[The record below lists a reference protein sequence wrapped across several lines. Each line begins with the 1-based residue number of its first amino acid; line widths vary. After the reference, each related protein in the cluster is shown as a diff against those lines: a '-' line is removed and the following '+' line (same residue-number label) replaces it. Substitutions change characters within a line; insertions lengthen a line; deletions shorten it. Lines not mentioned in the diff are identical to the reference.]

1 MKLKV
6 QTTKGNTGELNFIKI
21 KTFVLQM
28 ILSRRWKDN
37 SQDGRKYLQVIYL
50 IKDLFEEDIT
60 NLYNSTIKRQTIQPK
75 NGQRIWRDISPK
87 MINEWSISTWEDTQ
101 HHSVQF
107 SSVQSLSRVRLCD
120 PMNHSTPGLPV
131 HHQLPDFTQTHVHR
145 VVSH

>member
-107 SSVQSLSRVRLCD
+107 SSVQLLSRVRLCD